1 MSNRNRLAKLA
12 SAVALL
18 AGGLLAVPATA
29 LAAPAQPAC
38 GGEKGG
44 KDVKKPKGDQ
54 DDQKRPTQPATVELC
69 GDNKG
74 GKDVKKPQ
82 DDKDDKR
89 PKQPA

>member
-1 MSNRNRLAKLA
+1 MSNHNRLAKLA
-12 SAVALL
+12 SAFALL

-44 KDVKKPKGDQ
+44 KDVKKPQGDE
-54 DDQKRPTQPATVELC
+54 KE
-69 GDNKG
+69 
-74 GKDVKKPQ
+74 
-82 DDKDDKR
+82 DKR